1 MKLVVLGL
9 SITSSWGNGHA
20 TTYRG
25 LLRELTRRGHEVVF
39 LERDVPWYAAH
50 RDLPNPVFCAT
61 RLYDSMDELQRLAR
75 RLVAEADAVIVGSY
89 VPEGVGRRATGSAAP
104 RAGSRPSTTST
115 RR

>member
-25 LLRELTRRGHEVVF
+25 LLRELTRRGHEIVF
-39 LERDVPWYAAH
+39 LERDVSWYAAH

-61 RLYDSMDELQRLAR
+61 RLYDSIDELQRSHG

-89 VPEGVGRRATGSAAP
+89 VPEGAVVADWVCRTAQ
-104 RAGSRPSTTST
+104 GSRPFTTST